1 MTRNG
6 GKNSVTKS
14 GVSFTAFLLVLPL
27 PAGAQELTIS
37 GTVAD
42 QTGGVLPGV
51 TVEAVGPG
59 LADGPRVAVT
69 GGEGRYAL
77 DGLPAGDYSVSF
89 TLSGFETLQRDG
101 VSAAGPDGAALDVV
115 LQFASFSED
124 VTVVGSK
131 LDTGRQEFGTS
142 VAYMGQER
150 LESDA
155 IFTVEDA
162 FNRTANAFTGTA
174 QFGAYSIRGV
184 NNNGLDSGFGN
195 ANALASILLNQTAV
209 GPRTGDYL
217 NPSLFDVGSVEILR
231 GPQSTLQGPNSLIG
245 AVLINYNKAA
255 FDGYDGRVRLEGGGL
270 GTRRVQVMQNAELV
284 DDVLAARLTF
294 EDRYARGA
302 ATNLVTGDEDVQRTD
317 EQTIR
322 GQVAFRPRADDDIR
336 FDFTWLHNESDS
348 NPFALVVPNEAAG
361 ITLQDRQQPW
371 NRPDQYPSSMDFLNL
386 ETHVALDDHWMIDA
400 VTGYSRFDLT
410 QKFDADLSRFDFLN
424 VDAAGHDAILSQE
437 VRAAYR
443 GDSVDGLIGL
453 FYSEGDYS
461 FGFHGTGIFP
471 DGMGGV
477 APFNRQTRLLEEV
490 DQLGVFGRAEWSAS
504 ERVLLTGGVRLNRE
518 TRRNDNFADNNGLT
532 SDLSAEKTFSQVLP
546 SGSLA
551 YSLTPSTSLG
561 VSYARGYKAGG
572 FAFAVFLGVAEAYG
586 EEFTDNYEV
595 FVRHRTADGRLTLNA
610 NVFAIDWREQQIPY
624 TAEGGFPGFDALI
637 ANAGRSALRGVEV
650 ESEYYASSALN
661 VFASFGVTDSEFIDF
676 VLDGTDLGGRAFPQS
691 PAWNGAFGLGWRDPR
706 GWFASGTFSY
716 TDDAYTE
723 IAAPVFTQV
732 SSRRL
737 LGGRVGYERSG
748 WSVYLWGTN
757 LLDDQYELALFDGRL
772 FGLGAVYGR
781 MADPR
786 AVGAGVDF
794 DW

>member
-1 MTRNG
+1 MTKFRPC
-6 GKNSVTKS
+6 
-14 GVSFTAFLLVLPL
+14 ALAWLLVLPA
-27 PAGAQELTIS
+27 PALAQDLAIS

-51 TVEAVGPG
+51 TVEAAGAG
-59 LADGPRVAVT
+59 LAGGSRVAVT
-69 GGEGRYAL
+69 DGEGRYVL

-89 TLSGFETLQRDG
+89 TLPGFETLQRGG
-101 VSAAGPDGAALDVV
+101 VPVAAPAGATLDAV
-115 LQFASFSED
+115 LEFASFAED

-142 VAYMGQER
+142 VAYLNEQR
-150 LESDA
+150 LEAEA

-174 QFGAYSIRGV
+174 QFGAFSIRGV

-195 ANALASILLNQTAV
+195 ANALASVLLNQTAV

-245 AVLINYNKAA
+245 AVLINYNKPA

-270 GTRRVQVMQNAELV
+270 GTRRVQFMQNAELV
-284 DDVLAARLTF
+284 DDVLAARLTV

-302 ATNLVTGDEDVQRTD
+302 TTNVVTGDDDVQRTD
-317 EQTIR
+317 ERTIR
-322 GQVAFRPRADDDIR
+322 GQLSLRPRADDRVR
-336 FDFTWLHNESDS
+336 FDLTWLRNDSDS
-348 NPFALVVPNEAAG
+348 NPFALVVGNEAEG
-361 ITLQDRQQPW
+361 IAMQDRRQPW
-371 NRPDQYPSSMDFLNL
+371 NRPDQYPSTLDFVNF
-386 ETHVALDDHWMIDA
+386 ETHVALDDRWAVDA
-400 VTGYSRFDLT
+400 ITGYSRFDLT
-410 QKFDADLSRFDFLN
+410 QKFDADLSPFDFLN
-424 VDAAGHDAILSQE
+424 VDAAGHDGILSQE

-443 GDSVDGLIGL
+443 GEAVDGLIGL

-461 FGFHGTGIFP
+461 YGFHGSGIFP

-477 APFNRQTRLLEEV
+477 APFNRETRLLEEV
-490 DQLGVFGRAEWSAS
+490 DQLGVFGRAEWAVSD
-504 ERVLLTGGVRLNRE
+504 RVLLTGGVRLNRE
-518 TRRNDNFADNNGLT
+518 TRRNDNFADNNGLR

-546 SGSLA
+546 SGSIA

-561 VSYARGYKAGG
+561 ASYARGYKAGG

-586 EEFTDNYEV
+586 EEFTDNYEL
-595 FVRHRTADGRLTLNA
+595 FFRHRTADGRLTLNA
-610 NVFAIDWREQQIPY
+610 NVFTIDWREQQIPY

-637 ANAGRSALRGVEV
+637 TNAGRSALRGVEV
-650 ESEYYASSALN
+650 ESEYYVSNALN
-661 VFASFGVTDSEFIDF
+661 VFASVGVTDSEFIDF
-676 VLDGTDLGGRAFPQS
+676 VLDGNDLAGRAFPQS
-691 PAWNGAFGLGWRDPR
+691 PAWNGAVGLGWRDPE

-723 IAAPVFTQV
+723 IAAPVYTQV
-732 SSRRL
+732 SSRSL
-737 LGGRVGYERSG
+737 LSGRVGYGRSA
-748 WSVYLWGTN
+748 WSVYLWGAN
-757 LLDDQYELALFDGRL
+757 LLDDQYELALFDGRA
-772 FGLGAVYGR
+772 FGLPGAYGR

-786 AVGAGVDF
+786 AVGIGTDIG
-794 DW
+794 W

>member
-1 MTRNG
+1 MTKPG
-6 GKNSVTKS
+6 ILVT
-14 GVSFTAFLLVLPL
+14 GLLLALPL
-27 PAGAQELTIS
+27 HAGAQEAVIS
-37 GTVAD
+37 GTVTD

-51 TVEAVGPG
+51 TVEADGPALG
-59 LADGPRVAVT
+59 GGPRVAVT
-69 GGEGRYAL
+69 DGAGRYVL
-77 DGLPAGDYSVSF
+77 DGLPAGTYTVSF
-89 TLSGFETLQRDG
+89 TLAGFDTVRREA
-101 VSAAGPDGAALDVV
+101 VAAGGAEPATVDAV

-142 VAYMGQER
+142 VAYLGQER

-195 ANALASILLNQTAV
+195 ANALASVLLNQTAL

-245 AVLINYNKAA
+245 AVLINYNKPA

-270 GTRRVQVMQNAELV
+270 GTRRVQFMQNAELV
-284 DDVLAARLTF
+284 DDVLAARLTV

-302 ATNLVTGDEDVQRTD
+302 ATNVFTGDDDVQQTD
-317 EQTIR
+317 ERTFR
-322 GQVAFRPRADDDIR
+322 GQLSLRPRADDRLR
-336 FDFTWLHNESDS
+336 FDFTWLRNDSDS
-348 NPFALVVPNEAAG
+348 NPFALVVANEAEG
-361 ITLQDRQQPW
+361 ITMQDRRQPW
-371 NRPDQYPSSMDFLNL
+371 NRPDQYPSTLDFLNL
-386 ETHVALDDHWMIDA
+386 ETHVALDDRWAIDA
-400 VTGYSRFDLT
+400 ITGYSRFDLT
-410 QKFDADLSRFDFLN
+410 QKFDADLSQFDFLN

-443 GDSVDGLIGL
+443 GETVDGLIGL

-490 DQLGVFGRAEWSAS
+490 DQLGVFGRAEWSVS
-504 ERVLLTGGVRLNRE
+504 DRVLLTGGVRLNRE
-518 TRRNDNFADNNGLT
+518 TRRNDNFADNNGFV
-532 SDLSAEKTFSQVLP
+532 SDLNAEKTFSQVLP
-546 SGSLA
+546 SGSFA
-551 YSLTPSTSLG
+551 YRLTPSTSLG
-561 VSYARGYKAGG
+561 ASYARGYKAGG
-572 FAFAVFLGVAEAYG
+572 FAFAVFLGVAQAYG
-586 EEFTDNYEV
+586 EEFTDNYEL
-595 FVRHRTADGRLTLNA
+595 FFRHRTADGRLTLNA
-610 NVFAIDWREQQIPY
+610 NVFTIDWREQQIPY

-637 ANAGRSALRGVEV
+637 TNAGRSALRGVEV
-650 ESEYYASSALN
+650 ESEYYFTSTLN
-661 VFASFGVTDSEFIDF
+661 MFASLGVTDSEFIDF
-676 VLDGTDLGGRAFPQS
+676 VLDGNDLAGRAFPQS
-691 PAWNGAFGLGWRDPR
+691 PAWNGAFGLGWRDPG

-723 IAAPVFTQV
+723 ISAPVFTRV
-732 SSRRL
+732 SSRSL
-737 LGGRVGYERSG
+737 LSGRVGYGRSR

-772 FGLGAVYGR
+772 FGLPGVYGR

-786 AVGAGVDF
+786 AAGAGVDF